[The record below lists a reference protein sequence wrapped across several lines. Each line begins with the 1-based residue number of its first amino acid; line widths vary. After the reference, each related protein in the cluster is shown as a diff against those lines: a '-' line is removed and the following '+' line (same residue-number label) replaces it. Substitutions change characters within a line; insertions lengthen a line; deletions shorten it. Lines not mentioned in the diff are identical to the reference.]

1 MIPRFIYRDVH
12 SSVTYHREK
21 CQRVKNGLSKWWCTG
36 QNTVWPLKCFYRRI
50 FNGGK
55 MVIVYE
61 VEIVDFKVVFI
72 VWCQFFKIRCYDGS
86 G

>member
-1 MIPRFIYRDVH
+1 
-12 SSVTYHREK
+12 
-21 CQRVKNGLSKWWCTG
+21 
-36 QNTVWPLKCFYRRI
+36 
-50 FNGGK
+50 

-72 VWCQFFKIRCYDGS
+72 VWCQLFKIWCYDGN